1 MSDLPPD
8 ALVVVSRIEALL
20 DEAQRLASGASGLDD
35 ATYALR
41 ETEKR
46 YLPDTLA
53 AYLNIPPSQRDP
65 AAVDMLVGQLQ
76 LLEKATAQRLAALA
90 ETSRTNLAAN
100 GAFLSE
106 RFGASETLPDAPQ
119 IVASDG
125 PSRPLVARFF
135 SQLGESAGG
144 SAQQLVVVAA
154 DKFST
159 LFPALTTVKRGLFGG
174 PARAVSLD
182 VPRADHVL
190 RYALTAER
198 TGIVA
203 SVTKVVRG
211 IALRTEPCDIGEWLS
226 GLFDDV
232 SAYVERDR
240 SSRELLTS
248 FFAR

>member
-1 MSDLPPD
+1 MSDLPPG
-8 ALVVVSRIEALL
+8 ALAAVSRIEALL
-20 DEAQRLASGASGLDD
+20 DEARSFASDGLDD

-53 AYLNIPPSQRDP
+53 AYLNIPPSQRDAT
-65 AAVDMLVGQLQ
+65 AAEMLVGQLT
-76 LLEKATAQRLAALA
+76 LLEKATAQRLAVLS
-90 ETSRTNLAAN
+90 ESRRTDLAAN
-100 GAFLSE
+100 GAFLTE
-106 RFGASETLPDAPQ
+106 RFGATDTLPDAPD
-119 IVASDG
+119 IASSAS
-125 PSRPLVARFF
+125 PSRALVARFIT
-135 SQLGESAGG
+135 QLGEASGG
-144 SAQQLVVVAA
+144 NAESLVAVAA
-154 DKFST
+154 EKFSA

-174 PARAVSLD
+174 SARAVILD

-211 IALRTEPCDIGEWLS
+211 IALRTEPCGITEWLG

-232 SAYVERDR
+232 SVYVERDR
-240 SSRELLTS
+240 SSRELLQS